1 LSEEY
6 QEVTD
11 FKKIGII
18 VGVTISVIIGL
29 FLAGVFT
36 PEFLENISQVNIE
49 NIELPKIELPTE
61 ITIPPII
68 NEIIKKGDDSKP
80 IDQPIPE
87 TKTQNEL
94 LLLEFLRLGLEEE
107 DITDVLTDDC
117 SNYQNSTSNE
127 SKFQKLFDV
136 KKELC
141 FGVEGE

>member
-1 LSEEY
+1 MSEEY
-6 QEVTD
+6 EEVTD